1 MTASAPAGVAAHG
14 HIGIE
19 RHGGVLAIRFRRP
32 EKKNAITG
40 DMYGAVARAL
50 TSGEANPDVRAYVLF
65 GSGGTFTAGN
75 DIADFQATGSLA
87 TGAANIVHF
96 LTLVA
101 GLEKPL
107 IAGVDGLAV
116 GVGTTLLMHCDMVY
130 ATPAAWFQ
138 TPFTALGLV
147 PEAGSSLIG
156 PRLLG
161 HAVAFEL
168 LVAGRRLTAERALA
182 AGLINAICAPEALEA
197 ETLKLAAEIAA
208 LPPEAVKLSK
218 RLLKGDGAEVAARI
232 RHEVDIF
239 AERLKTPEAQAAFA
253 AFFAGR

>member
-1 MTASAPAGVAAHG
+1 VSEL
-14 HIGIE
+14 IGIE
-19 RHGGVLAIRFRRP
+19 RRGPVLAIRFQRP

-40 DMYGAVARAL
+40 EMYASITRAFVE
-50 TSGEANPDVRAYVLF
+50 GEANPDVRAYVLF
-65 GSGGTFTAGN
+65 GSGGAFTAGN
-75 DIADFQATGSLA
+75 DIADFQRTGSLV
-87 TGAANIVHF
+87 TGAADIVRF

-107 IAGVDGLAV
+107 LAGVDGLAV

-168 LVAGRRLTAERALA
+168 LVAGRRLSAERALS
-182 AGLINAICAPEALEA
+182 AGLINAIHEADALEA

-208 LPPEAVKLSK
+208 LPPEAVTLSK
-218 RLLKGDGAEVAARI
+218 RLLKGDGAAVAARI
-232 RHEVDIF
+232 RHEVEIF

-253 AFFAGR
+253 AFFATR